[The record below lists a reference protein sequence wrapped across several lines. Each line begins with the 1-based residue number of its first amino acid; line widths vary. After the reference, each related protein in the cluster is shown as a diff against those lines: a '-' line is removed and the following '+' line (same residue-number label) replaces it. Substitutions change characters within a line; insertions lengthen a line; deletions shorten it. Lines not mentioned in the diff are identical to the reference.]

1 MKKVFVL
8 MLLSVTFMFAAMN
21 LNTASKKELMEIK
34 GIGEVKALQIIEYR
48 QKNKIKSV
56 EELSVIKGFGSA
68 LISNIRKEKKVK
80 TNQIKNTQ
88 KKIKIKIKE

>member
-48 QKNKIKSV
+48 QKNKIKNV
-56 EELSVIKGFGSA
+56 EELSTIKGFGPA
-68 LISNIRKEKKVK
+68 LISNIKKEKKVK
-80 TNQIKNTQ
+80 INQMKNTQ
-88 KKIKIKIKE
+88 KKKKTKE

>member
-48 QKNKIKSV
+48 QKNKIKNV
-56 EELSVIKGFGSA
+56 EELSTIKGFGPA
-68 LISNIRKEKKVK
+68 LISNIKKEKKVK
-80 TNQIKNTQ
+80 TNQMKNTQ
-88 KKIKIKIKE
+88 KKKKTKE

>member
-48 QKNKIKSV
+48 QKNKIKNV
-56 EELSVIKGFGSA
+56 EGLSTIKGFGPA
-68 LISNIRKEKKVK
+68 LISNIKKEKKVK
-80 TNQIKNTQ
+80 TNQMKNTQ
-88 KKIKIKIKE
+88 KKKKTKE